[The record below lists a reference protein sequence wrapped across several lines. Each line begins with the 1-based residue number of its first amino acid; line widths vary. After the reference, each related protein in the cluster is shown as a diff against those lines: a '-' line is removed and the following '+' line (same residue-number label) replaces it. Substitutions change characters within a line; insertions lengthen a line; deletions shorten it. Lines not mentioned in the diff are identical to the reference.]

1 MMNLHRND
9 KIYIKVLKMFPKSVA
24 KFAYVF
30 YNAFKA
36 MKRSSMDPLL
46 LQRKGGWCKPER
58 KDSKRVL
65 EL

>member
-1 MMNLHRND
+1 
-9 KIYIKVLKMFPKSVA
+9 MFPKNVA

-58 KDSKRVL
+58 KDPKRVL